1 MLQTYNL
8 AGTVIYYDSDKKVIA
23 RYPSKS
29 NLLLKGADNSLYFG
43 MTSNSD
49 VDKIFCKIFSVSNI
63 KKIQDL
69 KYDLSFCGEIV
80 EVFININ
87 AEGQIQVRFNNDG
100 TIGRLLSKY
109 EDAEHEKID
118 FTKMLLVVDFSHNE
132 IRVKNPAIFKL

>member
-1 MLQTYNL
+1 
-8 AGTVIYYDSDKKVIA
+8 
-23 RYPSKS
+23 
-29 NLLLKGADNSLYFG
+29 

-69 KYDLSFCGEIV
+69 KYDLSFCGEII

-100 TIGRLLSKY
+100 TIGRILSKY